1 MAVINW
7 YPGHMT
13 KSIRMIEDNIKLI
26 DVLIYVLDARAPKSC
41 INPDFVKYVSRLPV
55 VYVLNKSDLAD
66 DVQTAAWKKKLGGE
80 RSVALSSVGTVS
92 GSSAQV
98 LAEIKRLCGAKI
110 EKYAAKGVKTTI
122 KAMVIGVPNTGKSTL
137 INNLIGKGK
146 AITGNKAGVTR
157 GKQWFRVNEY
167 VEVLDT
173 PGTLY
178 PKLSSQ
184 KIARHLAYIGS
195 IKDEVVDV
203 NELACNFIKEAYVIK
218 PSVITD
224 RYGFVPSESDDDN
237 LEQVAKSR
245 GFILKGGVC
254 DIDRAAVA
262 VIDDF
267 RKGRMG
273 KITLDEAF
281 STNDGD
287 KE

>member
-13 KSIRMIEDNIKLI
+13 KSIRMIEENIKLI
-26 DVLIYVLDARAPKSC
+26 DVLVYVLDARAPYSC
-41 INPDFVKYVSRLPV
+41 INPDFERYIAKLPV

-66 DVQTAAWKKKLGGE
+66 DVETAKWQKKLGGE
-80 RSVALSSVGTVS
+80 KSIAITLNSTVS
-92 GSSAQV
+92 KSAGAV
-98 LAEIKRLCGAKI
+98 LSAIKRLCGNKI
-110 EKYAAKGVKTTI
+110 ERFGARGIRTTV
-122 KAMVIGVPNTGKSTL
+122 KAMVLGVPNTGKSTL
-137 INNLIGKGK
+137 INNLIGKSK

-178 PKLSSQ
+178 PKLANQ
-184 KIARHLAYIGS
+184 NIARHLAYLGS

-203 NELACNFIKEAYVIK
+203 MELAQSLLKEIFEVK
-218 PSVITD
+218 PQLLGG
-224 RYGFVPSESDDDN
+224 RYGITAINENQNS
-237 LEQVAKSR
+237 LELVAKSR
-245 GFILKGGVC
+245 SFLLRGGALDVE
-254 DIDRAAVA
+254 RAATT

-273 KITLDEAF
+273 KITLDEVK
-281 STNDGD
+281 NDD
-287 KE
+287 

>member
-122 KAMVIGVPNTGKSTL
+122 KAMVLGVPNTGKSTL

-167 VEVLDT
+167 IEVLDT

-184 KIARHLAYIGS
+184 KIARHLAYVGS

-203 NELACNFIKEAYVIK
+203 NELACNFIKEAYEIK

-224 RYGFVPSESDDDN
+224 RYEFVPSENDEGN

-273 KITLDEAF
+273 KITFDEAF

>member
-122 KAMVIGVPNTGKSTL
+122 KAMVLGVPNTGKSTL

-184 KIARHLAYIGS
+184 KIARHLAYVGS

-203 NELACNFIKEAYVIK
+203 NELACNFIKEAYAIK

-237 LEQVAKSR
+237 LEQVAKNR